1 MKSKISKILYFKINK
16 GAFIII
22 TLALLISFGIICATV
37 YPEIYQLYE
46 VYTIRKN
53 NDTDLVKPH
62 EKIKIKYNLP
72 VSQEKAENSF
82 SIYPNTPGKINWESN
97 YILNYSKTLVFTPDE
112 YFDDNQTYNIKIGNI
127 ESIFGTQLLNRAYSF
142 TTVKP
147 FNIVET
153 YPNNDEENIN
163 VNPEFKVIV
172 NGVGDYFQF
181 KFKLDPK
188 TELET
193 KEVIEEN
200 GQTIYSFKNKTQL
213 EQGIGYSWKIKQI
226 YTPNKKEVNNKTY
239 HFTTQPPLQISKI
252 MPYENDENVHINRKI
267 ILTFNKQVDHE
278 EIERN
283 LEITPE
289 TKGTTEWKG
298 NTLIFTPENKLA
310 KNTEYKIR
318 VMDGIKS
325 PEDDSFLKG
334 DQIFAF
340 KTKNTDR
347 YPPKPTWEP
356 AYKEGKYI
364 HVSLANQT
372 LYAYEDGELI
382 DSFLISSGTSGFPTP
397 TGDFKIFS
405 KARAARMAGFYGEG
419 NPNNYDLPGVPYV
432 LAFSGPY
439 TIHGT
444 YWHSNFGHPMSHGC
458 VNMYTPDSKWVYDWA
473 PINTPTVVQ

>member
-163 VNPEFKVIV
+163 VNP
-172 NGVGDYFQF
+172 
-181 KFKLDPK
+181 
-188 TELET
+188 
-193 KEVIEEN
+193 
-200 GQTIYSFKNKTQL
+200 
-213 EQGIGYSWKIKQI
+213 
-226 YTPNKKEVNNKTY
+226 
-239 HFTTQPPLQISKI
+239 
-252 MPYENDENVHINRKI
+252 
-267 ILTFNKQVDHE
+267 
-278 EIERN
+278 
-283 LEITPE
+283 
-289 TKGTTEWKG
+289 
-298 NTLIFTPENKLA
+298 
-310 KNTEYKIR
+310 
-318 VMDGIKS
+318 
-325 PEDDSFLKG
+325 
-334 DQIFAF
+334 
-340 KTKNTDR
+340 
-347 YPPKPTWEP
+347 
-356 AYKEGKYI
+356 
-364 HVSLANQT
+364 
-372 LYAYEDGELI
+372 
-382 DSFLISSGTSGFPTP
+382 
-397 TGDFKIFS
+397 
-405 KARAARMAGFYGEG
+405 
-419 NPNNYDLPGVPYV
+419 
-432 LAFSGPY
+432 
-439 TIHGT
+439 
-444 YWHSNFGHPMSHGC
+444 
-458 VNMYTPDSKWVYDWA
+458 
-473 PINTPTVVQ
+473 